1 MSIHMTPN
9 KGQSVV
15 LYLRY
20 GVQIDGSVV
29 KWEDEQVVLA
39 TSDGYAIIYNPSD
52 DILATKLISKPITI
66 EPAVANG
73 KWDWNMASQDTN
85 PSELE
90 DVDTVVQDDYNTE
103 TPEEQ
108 REDIEEQI
116 EETIAMPSANDLRVK
131 KLATLRTM
139 MQKADQAIITNKLNS
154 HQASGG
160 AVVRYEQPLS
170 IFKRTE

>member
-1 MSIHMTPN
+1 M
-9 KGQSVV
+9 
-15 LYLRY
+15 
-20 GVQIDGSVV
+20 
-29 KWEDEQVVLA
+29 
-39 TSDGYAIIYNPSD
+39 
-52 DILATKLISKPITI
+52 TKLIGKPITV

-73 KWDWNMASQDTN
+73 KWDWNMAPRDTN

-90 DVDTVVQDDYNTE
+90 EIDTVVQDDYDTE

-108 REDIEEQI
+108 REDIEEQL
-116 EETIAMPSANDLRVK
+116 EETIAMPSANELRVK

-160 AVVRYEQPLS
+160 AVVKYVDTVQLFQQS
-170 IFKRTE
+170 K